1 MMIGKTMN
9 NYSIYTILSI
19 LHFVCKSLTLPF
31 AITIQLVDVNQYQVI
46 LLKFS
51 LFSNSIRKYSDLISL
66 CTIQPSYISLPR

>member
-31 AITIQLVDVNQYQVI
+31 AITIKLVDVNQYQVI

-51 LFSNSIRKYSDLISL
+51 LSSIIRKYSDLISL